1 MPLAQLMSQIQEL
14 PKIDKLRLMQ
24 FLATELVKEEDTNF
38 FVANREY
45 PVWSPY
51 NCSEAANVLMNLLA
65 TKQQEKNTCPHCKK
79 FHRIKP
85 HHVSKDK
92 CMLNQMY
99 KGYRFKSICDELE
112 VAFKPCHKFAADL
125 GGYAERDSNGSGSD

>member
-24 FLATELVKEEDTNF
+24 FLATELVNEEDVNF
-38 FVANREY
+38 FVANQEY

-65 TKQQEKNTCPHCKK
+65 TKQRGKN
-79 FHRIKP
+79 
-85 HHVSKDK
+85 
-92 CMLNQMY
+92 
-99 KGYRFKSICDELE
+99 G
-112 VAFKPCHKFAADL
+112 
-125 GGYAERDSNGSGSD
+125 

>member
-1 MPLAQLMSQIQEL
+1 MPLAELMSQIQEL

-24 FLATELVKEEDTNF
+24 FLATELLKEEDANF

-65 TKQQEKNTCPHCKK
+65 TC
-79 FHRIKP
+79 R
-85 HHVSKDK
+85 
-92 CMLNQMY
+92 NQKRY
-99 KGYRFKSICDELE
+99 S
-112 VAFKPCHKFAADL
+112 
-125 GGYAERDSNGSGSD
+125 

>member
-1 MPLAQLMSQIQEL
+1 MPLAELMSQIQEL

-24 FLATELVKEEDTNF
+24 FLATELVKEEEPNF

-65 TKQQEKNTCPHCKK
+65 TKQQEKN
-79 FHRIKP
+79 
-85 HHVSKDK
+85 
-92 CMLNQMY
+92 
-99 KGYRFKSICDELE
+99 G
-112 VAFKPCHKFAADL
+112 
-125 GGYAERDSNGSGSD
+125 